1 MGLMSY
7 EVYNNYL
14 TLVTDGEQT
23 NIIEE
28 YEKQISELENQILIQ
43 KQILEE
49 LIQNHQSENFE
60 KQIIQLTEKII
71 ELRDEL
77 IDARKNLVSISDLIV
92 D

>member
-14 TLVTDGEQT
+14 TLVTEGEQT